1 MDQALQIAA
10 IVLAAGSSTRF
21 GVANKLLAEID
32 GKPLV
37 VRVID
42 AIAAG
47 GVDRI
52 VVVTGHE
59 ADRVAAA
66 VAECDCRTVFNE
78 QYAQGMGTSVACG
91 VLALDDS
98 IDGALIAQG
107 DMPEVDAALIAR
119 LCQRFVEVGGNC
131 LVYPVLDDGRQGNP
145 VIWPRR
151 LFTVLGELQGDKG
164 AKRLIA
170 AEGNAAVRVAVA
182 GMAAATDIDTPE
194 ELATYEAARTS
205 QRR

>member
-1 MDQALQIAA
+1 MDQAPLIAA

-37 VRVID
+37 IRVID

-47 GVDRI
+47 GIDRI

-59 ADRVAAA
+59 ADRVAAV
-66 VAECDCRTVFNE
+66 VAGHNCRTVFNE

-91 VLALDDS
+91 VSALDEM

-107 DMPEVDAALIAR
+107 DMPEVDATLIAR
-119 LCQRFVEVGGNC
+119 LCQRFAEAGGNG

-151 LFTVLGELQGDKG
+151 LFTALGNLQGDKG
-164 AKRLIA
+164 AKGLIN
-170 AEGNAAVRVAVA
+170 AEGTAAVRVAVA

-194 ELATYEAARTS
+194 ELAAYEAARTS
-205 QRR
+205 QPR